1 MKNILIDT
9 DCGVDDAVAIMIAL
23 ASSELEVLGLT
34 TVNGNV
40 GVEQVSENVLRLLP
54 FLDRGDIPVFRGA
67 SRPLIGRL
75 HHAEGVHGGNGLG
88 DVQLDDEGKLL
99 EDTGAPEGMLRLAR
113 ENPGLSLIAL
123 GPLTNVAIALNLYPE
138 LEELIGRIISMGGAI
153 GKGNVTP
160 YAEFN
165 YYADPESVQVVLES
179 KVPLTVVPWDAAV
192 KMTHS
197 EEEICALGFGDSKA
211 GRLLLDM
218 HQPRFSYIEKV
229 YGTRAAMFPDPLTM
243 AYVVNPAIAKQVLAG
258 DLSMELADTPRRGAS
273 VHRQGNRLELVMEID
288 KAGFQSILLRIQN
301 LA

>member
-23 ASSELEVLGLT
+23 ASPELNVQGLT

-54 FLDRGDIPVFRGA
+54 FLGREDIPVFRGA
-67 SRPLIGRL
+67 SRPLIGL
-75 HHAEGVHGGNGLG
+75 THHAEGVHGRNGLG
-88 DVQLDDEGKLL
+88 DVDLPDAGKGV
-99 EDTGAPEGMLRLAR
+99 ESAGAPEGILRLAR
-113 ENPGLSLIAL
+113 ENPGLSLVAL

-138 LEELIGRIISMGGAI
+138 LEGLVGEIISMGGAI

-165 YYADPESVQVVLES
+165 YYTDPESVQVVLES
-179 KVPLTVVPWDAAV
+179 KAPLTVVPWDAAIN
-192 KMTHS
+192 MAHS
-197 EEEICALGFGDSKA
+197 EEEIQALGFGDGKA
-211 GRLLLDM
+211 GRLLLEM
-218 HQPRFSYIEKV
+218 HQPLFAYIEKV
-229 YGTRAAMFPDPLTM
+229 YGSRAAMFPDPLTM

-258 DLSMELADTPRRGAS
+258 NLEMELADTPRRGAS
-273 VHRQGNRLELVMEID
+273 VHRKGQRVKLVMEID
-288 KAGFQSILLRIQN
+288 KAGFQSILLRIRN